1 MATVSAN
8 AAPQRTEGSVFK
20 SLVTIPKLGKANG
33 KASPKASHLL
43 IANDSD
49 VIPV

>member
-8 AAPQRTEGSVFK
+8 EVPQCTEGSVLK